1 MLKLLPRAL
10 ALCLIAAVAACV
22 PAQKEQ
28 PKAPA
33 APSYPV
39 VGGATMYPNYTIFQN
54 LQNSSDHETLVAA
67 ITAAGAA
74 PRLSGDH
81 GYTLFAPTDAAFRL
95 LPHGTIEA
103 LMHPRSRQE
112 LAGVVGAHIVPGA
125 KSRSEIMADVQSGGG
140 HANYRTVQ
148 GGNLRVTMEAGR
160 IVVTDPNGRS
170 STVAHADVASCNGVF
185 HVTEAVLLPAS

>member
-103 LMHPRSRQE
+103 LK
-112 LAGVVGAHIVPGA
+112 I
-125 KSRSEIMADVQSGGG
+125 
-140 HANYRTVQ
+140 
-148 GGNLRVTMEAGR
+148 GR
-160 IVVTDPNGRS
+160 
-170 STVAHADVASCNGVF
+170 ASCRERVCQY
-185 HVTEAVLLPAS
+185 V

>member
-1 MLKLLPRAL
+1 MR
-10 ALCLIAAVAACV
+10 I
-22 PAQKEQ
+22 
-28 PKAPA
+28 
-33 APSYPV
+33 SDW
-39 VGGATMYPNYTIFQN
+39 
-54 LQNSSDHETLVAA
+54 SSDVCSSDLA

-112 LAGVVGAHIVPGA
+112 LSGVVGAHIVPGA

-170 STVAHADVASCNGVF
+170 STVAHADRSEE
-185 HVTEAVLLPAS
+185 HTSELQSLMRYSYAVLCLKKK